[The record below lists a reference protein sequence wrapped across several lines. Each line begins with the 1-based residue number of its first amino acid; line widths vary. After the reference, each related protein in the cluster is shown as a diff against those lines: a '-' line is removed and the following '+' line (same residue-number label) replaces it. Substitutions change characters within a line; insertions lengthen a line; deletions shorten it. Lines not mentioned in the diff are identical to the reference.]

1 MDFGP
6 AVYRG
11 SWPGLGRGS
20 WLDSGGGGGRGFVD
34 SGVRGRRSGVRGF
47 VDPWGG
53 SWVREWVRGFVGSW
67 LGSWVRGL
75 VRALSGSCG
84 ELSH

>member
-20 WLDSGGGGGRGFVD
+20 WLDSGVGRGP
-34 SGVRGRRSGVRGF
+34 GVRGF
-47 VDPWGG
+47 GDSWAALGGSWVRGSVGG
-53 SWVREWVRGFVGSW
+53 SWVREWVRAFVGS
-67 LGSWVRGL
+67 
-75 VRALSGSCG
+75 
-84 ELSH
+84 

>member
-20 WLDSGGGGGRGFVD
+20 WLDSGVGGGPGARGSGD
-34 SGVRGRRSGVRGF
+34 SWAPLEGSWVRGSV
-47 VDPWGG
+47 GG
-53 SWVREWVRGFVGSW
+53 SWVREWVRAFVGS
-67 LGSWVRGL
+67 
-75 VRALSGSCG
+75 
-84 ELSH
+84 